1 VARFKVEV
9 GHGMDDFQV
18 EADSFT
24 DNDNGEFI
32 DFVARKASNTPP
44 YQVLRVRASLVM
56 KIQRLPEE
64 A

>member
-1 VARFKVEV
+1 VATFKVEV
-9 GHGMDDFQV
+9 GHGMENFQV

-32 DFVARKASNTPP
+32 DFVARKTSNAPP
-44 YQVLRVRASLVM
+44 YQVLRVRASLVL
-56 KIQRLPEE
+56 KIQRLPDD

>member
-1 VARFKVEV
+1 
-9 GHGMDDFQV
+9 MDDFQV